1 MGSFLN
7 NHKIAI
13 ISYDYPV
20 ETSPTIINLSSF
32 FADSGYEVDLIVGEL
47 VRSRSFNLPKVRII
61 RLKPSPL
68 GYPLWRYLRNRFNE
82 LMKFDKK
89 FFCSQLKKIINS
101 YDCIICIEFW
111 SLDAVV
117 QAGYDLRK
125 CVYFSFEGTAC
136 TRPFDIAYVK
146 SAISSCAFSIIGSKE
161 RGSDLER
168 YFEMPI
174 DFEYVPVSIRPTTSL
189 PEILNTSNNRKGLH
203 IIQSGYFAEWS
214 CLSEFIDAFKQID
227 LDSGIR
233 LCLHG
238 HKTGTEKYFKNII
251 SKTRQME
258 NVYVDL
264 SYYDSNRYLQFLSQ
278 FDIGLALYKNYI
290 NTTDWD
296 NLLFSSGKIASYLW
310 AGLAVF
316 TNIDHPDTHYPP
328 FLFIE
333 KITTENISCAL
344 EEFKKNKHLYK
355 RAAIKHAKEH
365 YNLDSYMKKVEHRIN
380 DILA

>member
-13 ISYDYPV
+13 ISYDYPP
-20 ETSPTIINLSSF
+20 ETSPTITNLSSYLVG
-32 FADSGYEVDLIVGEL
+32 AGYEVDLIVGEL

-61 RLKPSPL
+61 KLKSAPL
-68 GYPLWRYLRNRFNE
+68 RYPFWRYLRNRFSE
-82 LMKFDKK
+82 FMKLDKK
-89 FFCSQLKKIINS
+89 LFCAQVKRIINS
-101 YDCIICIEFW
+101 YECVICIEFW

-125 CVYFSFEGTAC
+125 CVYFSLEGTAC
-136 TRPFDIAYVK
+136 TRPFDITYVK
-146 SAISSCAFSIIGSKE
+146 RAIAGCAFSIIASKE
-161 RGSDLER
+161 RGRDLER

-174 DFEYVPVSIRPTTSL
+174 DFEYVPVSIRPPSNL
-189 PEILNTSNNRKGLH
+189 QEYLNNTHEGGALK
-203 IIQSGYFAEWS
+203 IIHSGYFAEWS
-214 CLSEFIDAFKQID
+214 CLSEFIDAFKKID
-227 LDSGIR
+227 VNSEAQ

-238 HKTGTEKYFKNII
+238 HKTGAEDYFKNIV
-251 SKTRQME
+251 SKTRRME
-258 NVYVDL
+258 NVYIDL
-264 SYYDSNRYLQFLSQ
+264 SYYDSERYLEFLSQ